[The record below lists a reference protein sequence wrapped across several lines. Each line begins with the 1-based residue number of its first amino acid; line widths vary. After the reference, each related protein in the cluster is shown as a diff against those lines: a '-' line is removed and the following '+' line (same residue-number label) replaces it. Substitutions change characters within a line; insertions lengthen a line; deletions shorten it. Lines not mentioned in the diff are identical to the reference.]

1 MISRHFQKRMAAG
14 HVYDPEKVNI
24 ETAIEDIRGRK
35 PEALVLISAANAG
48 IIAENVRLAGID
60 AQLVGTRPVQRPA
73 LLEKAEYTEGIVY
86 TYPSYNLDHPF
97 LKDYEETY
105 GQEPGFFAVEA
116 FEALNTLIQALDQGN
131 EKPKLLFDWYA
142 GNVFV
147 GALGRVKFR
156 DNGDATYPYLY
167 KTVADG
173 RFKVAEFQF
182 PMLLQRVKQE
192 LDQVFNR
199 MDAGLAEA
207 SEKLSSTGLNGP
219 ESENIL
225 QQLFEDTPHA
235 YNCVTVDKDGI
246 IVSVAP
252 DRYKEV
258 LGQDISSQEQILR
271 LHKTRRPVL
280 SRAIPMV
287 EGFVSIDLEHP
298 VFSPDGEFTGSVSI
312 LVRPDFFGSIIDPRV
327 YNFPV
332 EIFVLQKD
340 GTIIYDINE
349 EEMGRN
355 AFEDPMYADFPSV
368 AETARSMV
376 REKTGQG
383 RYRFKDRYLKE
394 TVEKNIIWT
403 TVGLHGTEYRLALTW
418 SGTEADMDYQ

>member
-1 MISRHFQKRMAAG
+1 
-14 HVYDPEKVNI
+14 
-24 ETAIEDIRGRK
+24 
-35 PEALVLISAANAG
+35 AANAG
-48 IIAENVRLAGID
+48 IIAEKLRQAGID
-60 AQLVGTRPVQRPA
+60 AQMVGTRPVQRPA
-73 LLEKAEYTEGIVY
+73 LLEKSEYTEGLVY

-97 LKDYEETY
+97 LKDFEETY
-105 GQEPGFFAVEA
+105 GQQPGFFAVEA
-116 FEALNTLIQALDQGN
+116 YEALNTLIQALDQGN
-131 EKPKLLFDWYA
+131 EKQKQLFDWYA
-142 GNVFV
+142 GNVFL

-182 PMLLQRVKQE
+182 PMLLQKVKQE
-192 LDQVFNR
+192 LDLVFNR
-199 MDAGLAEA
+199 MDASLAEA
-207 SEKLSSTGLNGP
+207 SEKLSAAGLTGP
-219 ESENIL
+219 EADNIL
-225 QQLFEDTPHA
+225 QQLFEDNPHA
-235 YNCVTVDKDGI
+235 YNCVTVDQDGI
-246 IVSVAP
+246 IVNAAP
-252 DRYKEV
+252 EQYEHV
-258 LGQDISSQEQILR
+258 VGQDISSQEQIIR
-271 LHKTRRPVL
+271 LQDTRRPVL
-280 SRAIPMV
+280 SQAIPMV

-298 VFSPDGEFTGSVSI
+298 VFTPDRKFTGSVSI
-312 LVRPDFFGSIIDPRV
+312 LARPDFFGSIIDPRV

-349 EEMGRN
+349 EEMGKN

-376 REKTGQG
+376 REKIGQG
-383 RYRFKDRYLKE
+383 RYRFRDRYLKE

-418 SGTEADMDYQ
+418 SGAEADTDYQ